1 MRPRSLQH
9 NIQNVR
15 VSTGYHTTS
24 QDVSNRMKTQS
35 VDASTEVTEVLDLTV
50 VFKEAIIKMLQQ
62 GIMKDMIS
70 TNLR

>member
-1 MRPRSLQH
+1 MSGFQPVITPQARM
-9 NIQNVR
+9 
-15 VSTGYHTTS
+15 
-24 QDVSNRMKTQS
+24 VSNRMKTQS
-35 VDASTEVTEVLDLTV
+35 VDASTEVTELLDLTV

>member
-1 MRPRSLQH
+1 M
-9 NIQNVR
+9 
-15 VSTGYHTTS
+15 
-24 QDVSNRMKTQS
+24 VSNRMKTQS
-35 VDASTEVTEVLDLTV
+35 VDANTEVTEVLDLTV

>member
-1 MRPRSLQH
+1 MFGFQPVITPQARM
-9 NIQNVR
+9 
-15 VSTGYHTTS
+15 
-24 QDVSNRMKTQS
+24 VSNRMKTQS
-35 VDASTEVTEVLDLTV
+35 VDANTEVTEVLDLTV